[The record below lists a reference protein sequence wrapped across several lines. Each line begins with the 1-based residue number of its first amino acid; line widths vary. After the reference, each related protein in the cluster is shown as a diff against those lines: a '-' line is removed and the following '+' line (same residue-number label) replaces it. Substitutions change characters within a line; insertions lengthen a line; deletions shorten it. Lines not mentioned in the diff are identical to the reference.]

1 MPQQVDVEA
10 IVRGGGD
17 ARDACETQFAVA
29 QPPAPDDPDF
39 PPESVVVPVGD
50 DGLDWADVGAAAYDR
65 DDSTKGSTNPKAQ
78 AQQWQHAKPRS
89 SSHRFSG
96 GIQAK
101 HPIIGLPGKVQQHS
115 SYLGRSGHRP
125 ARVPIFPKKPP
136 VPGAAR
142 GRKSTV
148 PEQEPG
154 SPTVSC
160 IGKVLSETEQSRY
173 PKRRRQSPEKE
184 KMKRVEPTGFWASVT
199 ATFCCGGEES
209 TATETMPGDTPGEA
223 AGERRIAAKPATEPP
238 ALGAM
243 RRFASGRRPLPLDR
257 DAPARDWRRSVGSV
271 EDAWRERD
279 RDRDWDASAW
289 FDGADGNMLKS
300 RNGMW

>member
-1 MPQQVDVEA
+1 MPQVDVEA
-10 IVRGGGD
+10 IVCGGGD

-50 DGLDWADVGAAAYDR
+50 DGLDWADVGAAVYDR

-78 AQQWQHAKPRS
+78 AQRWQPAKPRS

-101 HPIIGLPGKVQQHS
+101 PPIIGLPGKVQQHS

-125 ARVPIFPKKPP
+125 TRAPIFPKKPPP

-154 SPTVSC
+154 SPMVSC
-160 IGKVLSETEQSRY
+160 IGKVLSETERDRY
-173 PKRRRQSPEKE
+173 PKRRRQSPEEEE
-184 KMKRVEPTGFWASVT
+184 KMERVEPTGCWASVT

-209 TATETMPGDTPGEA
+209 TAQETKPGDAPGEA
-223 AGERRIAAKPATEPP
+223 AGERRIAAEPAMEPP

-243 RRFASGRRPLPLDR
+243 RRFASGRRPPPLDR
-257 DAPARDWRRSVGSV
+257 DAPARGWRRSVGSV

-279 RDRDWDASAW
+279 WDWDASAS
-289 FDGADGNMLKS
+289 FDGADGNMLKTS
-300 RNGMW
+300 NGMW